1 MIFSSQIKKYF
12 NIVVIFISAV
22 SAQQCNSTTLLL
34 DLGHVAFEGNTSV
47 PACLVKRIKQYTYG
61 FFEHIQPYHPN
72 EIIACDDQGPRLPQ
86 LMCDWQKGVK
96 SSAQLKKFVIKKLK
110 DDQTY
115 FTLHV
120 QKSLVLYVTR
130 RIFTPESVAQS
141 LILNPEVMKLVTF
154 CKENDITII
163 IASNF
168 APAEFDLL
176 RQQYSSFF
184 DQCDG
189 FHVSGHVGTM
199 KPSAE
204 FFEQI
209 LSQYNLTP
217 EECILID
224 DRIENR
230 QAARELGIKAFFKE
244 KTTYSYKGPVKTA
257 DFDACIQFIEK
268 QHKQPAAV
276 AA

>member
-1 MIFSSQIKKYF
+1 
-12 NIVVIFISAV
+12 
-22 SAQQCNSTTLLL
+22 LL
-34 DLGHVAFEGNTSV
+34 DLGHVAFEPNTSV
-47 PACLVKRIKQYTYG
+47 PACLVKRIKQYTYR
-61 FFEHIQPYHPN
+61 FFEHVQPYHPD
-72 EIIACDDQGPRLPQ
+72 EIVACDDQGPRLPQ

-96 SSAQLKKFVIKKLK
+96 SAAQIKKFVLQRLK
-110 DDQTY
+110 DDQSY
-115 FTLHV
+115 FTLQV
-120 QKSLVLYVTR
+120 QKSLVLYVTH

-141 LILNPEVMKLVTF
+141 LILNTEVMKLITF
-154 CKENDITII
+154 CKENGFAII

-176 RQQYSSFF
+176 KQKHSSFF

-199 KPSAE
+199 KPDPE
-204 FFEQI
+204 FFRKI
-209 LSQYNLTP
+209 LSQYNLIP

-244 KTTYSYKGPVKTA
+244 KTTYPYKGPVKTA

-268 QHKQPAAV
+268 QLAPVFPPSPRLWRTRAQATTDTQPVAV